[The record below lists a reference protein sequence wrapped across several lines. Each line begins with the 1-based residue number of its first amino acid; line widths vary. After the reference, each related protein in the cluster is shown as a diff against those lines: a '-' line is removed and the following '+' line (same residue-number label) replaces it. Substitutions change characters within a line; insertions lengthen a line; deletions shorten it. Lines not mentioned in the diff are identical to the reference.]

1 MMTLF
6 VCLYLSPFNLTLQ
19 QKHTHAHARGLAVG
33 TVQDQ
38 EDDTIKVQQT

>member
-6 VCLYLSPFNLTLQ
+6 VCLYLYIPIQSDICD
-19 QKHTHAHARGLAVG
+19 LAVG

-38 EDDTIKVQQT
+38 EDDTIKVEQT